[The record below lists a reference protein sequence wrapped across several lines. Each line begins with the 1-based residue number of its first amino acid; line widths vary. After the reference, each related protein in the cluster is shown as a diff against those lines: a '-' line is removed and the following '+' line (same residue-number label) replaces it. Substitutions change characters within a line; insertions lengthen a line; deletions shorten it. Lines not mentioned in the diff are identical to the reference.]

1 MSKNTPK
8 INRLFYDIETSPNIG
23 MFWRAGYDQNIL
35 HDSIIEERKIITI
48 AYKWDGYDTVNALE
62 WDKNMD
68 DKEMLKGFLEVL
80 SMADEAVAHYGDR
93 FDFPWIKTRA
103 LFHGLNP
110 MPLVK
115 TIDTKKMASSNFYF
129 NSNKLDY
136 LAKFLGSTGK
146 LKTTY
151 SLWRDI
157 CLKNDRKALAY
168 MVKYNKKDV
177 TELEFVYKKLA
188 KWCKPKTHVGV
199 ANNRDKWTC
208 PRTGST
214 NVNIHGVKVTAGGV
228 KQYQMQNMDNGTYY
242 SISAPVHEQ
251 YAAWRKDK
259 ADKANE
265 AKNKAKKK

>member
-48 AYKWDGYDTVNALE
+48 AYKWEGYDTVNALE
-62 WDKNMD
+62 WDQNMD

-103 LFHGLNP
+103 LFHGLDP
-110 MPLVK
+110 MPFVK

-136 LAKFLGSTGK
+136 LAKFLGSSGK
-146 LKTTY
+146 LETTY

-177 TELEFVYKKLA
+177 TELEFVYHKLA
-188 KWCKPKTHVGV
+188 QWCKPATHVGV
-199 ANNRDKWTC
+199 LNNKDKWTS
-208 PRTGST
+208 PFNGSD
-214 NVNIHGVKVTAGGV
+214 KVITSKRKITASGTV
-228 KQYQMQNMDNGTYY
+228 QWQMQCKTSGRYY
-242 SISAPVHEQ
+242 QISD
-251 YAAWRKDK
+251 AAHS
-259 ADKANE
+259 AYVE
-265 AKNKAKKK
+265 AKL